1 MFVERKTQR
10 FLDALRGATGPKIH
24 ELTPGEARRFW
35 AVTQAVEVTSLP
47 ADIEDLTVPGGPT
60 GTVSIRIVR
69 PPHQP
74 DPLPALVYLH
84 GGGWMVGDRDTHDR
98 LVRDFAN
105 GAGVAVVL
113 VDFTRAPEAQYP
125 VALEQAYAA
134 TRWVAENG
142 RERNLDPTRIGVGGD
157 DTGGN
162 LAAAVTLLAKERRGP
177 RISVQ
182 LLLYPVTDA
191 DFETQTYQQF
201 GLGGWLSR
209 DTMKWF
215 WARYLPDES
224 ARVRPTAS
232 PLRASLDQ
240 LDGLPP
246 ALVIT
251 AENDVVRDEG
261 EAYAQKL
268 SMAGVEVTAVSY
280 LGTIH
285 DFMVLNPLANTPA
298 PRAAIPQA
306 CELLRRMLGTGLAA
320 PSPGPTFAGFRG

>member
-10 FLDALRGATGPKIH
+10 FLDALRGATGPKLH

-35 AVTQAVEVTSLP
+35 ALTQAVDVVNLS
-47 ADIEDLTVPGGPT
+47 ADIEDLTITGGPT
-60 GTVSIRIVR
+60 GSISLRIVR
-69 PPHQP
+69 PEHHS

-84 GGGWMVGDRDTHDR
+84 GGGWMLGDRDTHNR
-98 LVRDFAN
+98 LVCDLAN
-105 GAGVAVVL
+105 GAGVAVVF

-125 VALEQAYAA
+125 VALEQAYTA
-134 TRWVAENG
+134 TRWVAEQG
-142 RERNLDPTRIGVGGD
+142 QQHGLDPGKISVGGD
-157 DTGGN
+157 DAGGN
-162 LAAAVTLLAKERRGP
+162 LAAGVTLLAKERHTP
-177 RISVQ
+177 RISLQ
-182 LLLYPVTDA
+182 LLFNPVTDA
-191 DFETQTYQQF
+191 NFETATYQQF
-201 GLGGWLSR
+201 GLGGWPSS

-215 WARYLPDES
+215 WSRYLPDEA

-251 AENDVVRDEG
+251 AENDVLRDEG

-268 SMAGVEVTAVSY
+268 SMAGVEVTATSY

-298 PRAAIPQA
+298 PRAAIAQA
-306 CELLRRMLGTGLAA
+306 CELLRRVFHTGAA
-320 PSPGPTFAGFRG
+320 GAVPGYLTASPR

>member
-35 AVTQAVEVTSLP
+35 ALTQAVEVPSLP
-47 ADIEDLTVPGGPT
+47 ADVEDLTIIGGPT
-60 GTVSIRIVR
+60 GTISIRIVR
-69 PPHQP
+69 PPNHP
-74 DPLPALVYLH
+74 DPLPALLYLH
-84 GGGWMVGDRDTHDR
+84 GGGWMLCDRDTHNR
-98 LVRDFAN
+98 LVRDLAN
-105 GAGVAVVL
+105 GAGVAVVF

-134 TRWVAENG
+134 TRWAAEQG
-142 RERNLDPTRIGVGGD
+142 HLHHLDPTRIGVAGD

-162 LAAAVTLLAKERRGP
+162 LAAGVTLLAKERRGP
-177 RISVQ
+177 QIAVQ
-182 LLLYPVTDA
+182 VLLYPVTNA
-191 DFETQTYQQF
+191 DFETGTYQQF
-201 GLGGWLSR
+201 GLNGWPSR
-209 DTMKWF
+209 DMMKWF
-215 WARYLPDES
+215 WNRYLPDES
-224 ARVRPTAS
+224 ARARPTAS

-251 AENDVVRDEG
+251 AENDVLRDEG

-268 SMAGVEVTAVSY
+268 SMAGVDVTAVSY

-298 PRAAIPQA
+298 PKAAIAQA
-306 CELLRRMLGTGLAA
+306 CELLRRMLGSGASAA
-320 PSPGPTFAGFRG
+320 TQGPSLLRSRG